1 MKRDEFHL
9 AKIKNYKQMN
19 LLIIG
24 QSVVD
29 RISYKG
35 NEELKPGGIFYSTI
49 SLRYLAEQSDEI
61 FLCTSMC
68 RKDEYLFKDNYEM
81 VNTKYVQ
88 YVDNIPTVILNIY
101 DDKERDET
109 YSNITQ
115 NLILPMNELSNFDGI
130 FINMITGFDIN
141 LKQIEEIR
149 KEFNG
154 LIYFDVHTFS
164 RGVGDDMRRNFRRI
178 PGFDKWAKNIDILQ
192 VNEEELQTI
201 SDEKNEIDI
210 VRDMFSYGIKILIVT
225 KDEHGARAYFTEENE
240 IKSIFIS
247 AVKVKVLNKVGC
259 GDVFGAVFFYNY
271 IRKADIIDSLMAANL
286 AAGVSATYSLI
297 TEFKDFKK
305 DVLQRFS

>member
-1 MKRDEFHL
+1 MK
-9 AKIKNYKQMN
+9 
-19 LLIIG
+19 LLITG

-49 SLRYLAEQSDEI
+49 ALGYLAEQDDEI

-68 RKDEYLFKDNYEM
+68 KKNEYLFKDIYQM
-81 VNTKYVQ
+81 VDTEYVH
-88 YVDNIPTVILNIY
+88 YVDNIPIVKLTVY
-101 DDKERDET
+101 DDKERDER

-115 NLILPMNELSNFDGI
+115 NLALPMNDLNKFDGI

-141 LKQIEEIR
+141 LKQMEEVR

-164 RGVGDDMRRNFRRI
+164 RGVSNDMKRNFRRI
-178 PGFDKWAKNIDILQ
+178 PDFDKWAKNVDILQ
-192 VNEEELQTI
+192 VNEEEIQTI
-201 SDEKNEIDI
+201 SDEKKEIDI
-210 VRDMFSYGIKILIVT
+210 VLEMFSYGIKFLIVT
-225 KDEHGARAYFTEENE
+225 KDEHGARAYFMEENE
-240 IKSIFIS
+240 IKSVFIS
-247 AVKVKVLNKVGC
+247 AIKVKVLNKVGC

-271 IRKADIIDSLMAANL
+271 IRKTDIIDSLMAANF
-286 AAGVSATYSLI
+286 AAGVSTAYSLI